1 MQVSIIGG
9 GISGLATA
17 FLLQQQA
24 QERGRP
30 VALRILEAEPRVGG
44 KIRSLHSEEGYL
56 CEWGPNGF
64 LDGKPAT
71 LDLCRQLQIVEQLLR
86 SNDNARRRFIYAKN
100 RLHQV
105 PENAGDF
112 LRSGLLAPVAKL
124 RMAAEIFIP
133 PRRSEEDESLADF
146 CRRRLGREALDRL
159 VAPMVSGIFAGDPE
173 SMSLA
178 SCFPRIRQ
186 LETDYG
192 GLFRAMFLLARR
204 RRAERRAGKA
214 VASASGPA
222 GVLTSFADGLQRLP
236 DRLLQ
241 VLGQQVETGTPV
253 LALEPAAGGF
263 TVQLGDG
270 RRLQADAVVSALPA
284 HDFADLV
291 QGFDGPMAALLRE
304 IPYASLQVV
313 CLGFERRKIAHDLNG
328 FGFLMAH
335 PNPLPMLG
343 TLWDS
348 SIFPRRAPQGRVLLR
363 SMLGGARRPQVADW
377 DDETIVE
384 ETRIALR
391 QTMGITADPEFVRIF
406 RHRRAIPQYPPGHGR
421 RLQELQQ
428 RASRYPG
435 LHFTGNAFFGIG
447 LNDCVCAAQATADA
461 LLSGCS

>member
-1 MQVSIIGG
+1 MRVVIIGG

-24 QERGRP
+24 QEQGRSI
-30 VALRILEAEPRVGG
+30 ALQVLETEPRVGG
-44 KIRSLHSEEGYL
+44 KIRSLLSEKGYL

-71 LDLCRQLQIVEQLLR
+71 LDLCRRLQIAEQLMR
-86 SNDNARRRFIYAKN
+86 SDDNARRRFIYAEN

-105 PENAGDF
+105 PENAGAF
-112 LRSGLLAPVAKL
+112 LRTGLLTPAAKM
-124 RMAAEIFIP
+124 RMAAEVFIP

-146 CRRRLGREALDRL
+146 CRRRLGRQALDRL

-192 GLFRAMFLLARR
+192 GLFRAMFRLARR
-204 RRAERRAGKA
+204 RRAEKRAGKA

-236 DRLLQ
+236 DRLQQ
-241 VLGQQVETGTPV
+241 VLGEQVEVCAPV
-253 LALEPAAGGF
+253 LALEPAASGF
-263 TVQLGDG
+263 ALHLGDG

-284 HDFADLV
+284 YDFADLV
-291 QGFDGPMAALLRE
+291 QVFDQPMADLLRE

-313 CLGFERRKIAHDLNG
+313 CLGFERRHIAHDLNG

-348 SIFPRRAPQGRVLLR
+348 SIFSRRAPEGRVLLR
-363 SMLGGARRPQVADW
+363 SMLGGASRPQVADW
-377 DDETIVE
+377 DDDTLVQ
-384 ETRIALR
+384 ETRSALR
-391 QTMGITADPEFVRIF
+391 QTMGIAAAPEFACVF
-406 RHRRAIPQYPPGHGR
+406 RHRRAIPQYPTGHGR
-421 RLQELQQ
+421 RLQEL
-428 RASRYPG
+428 RHRTGLYPG

-447 LNDCVCAAQATADA
+447 LNDCVSAAQATADA
-461 LLSGCS
+461 LLSGGS